1 MNTPEQQSA
10 LEQAIVASPETTT
23 MGGGEQNNF
32 LSNLRNLLK
41 STRRQVIGTL
51 GTLAV
56 FGSALGLTACGETP
70 KPSSTEAKPAAVTES
85 PAPVVIESIK
95 PKDVPLSE
103 YTTNARN
110 IAVGVVKDAIDP
122 SRACPKERFDRRNQ
136 ARITVDFG
144 SVGSEILKKIDT
156 LDAQKTKGYK
166 SEIKKLEEQR
176 RSLLLIAEPRYEEE
190 CPKSK

>member
-1 MNTPEQQSA
+1 MSTFDKPSA
-10 LEQAIVASPETTT
+10 LTTT
-23 MGGGEQNNF
+23 VENDRGGEQNNF
-32 LSNLRNLLK
+32 LSNLGNLLRP
-41 STRRQVIGTL
+41 TRRKIGL
-51 GTLAV
+51 TLA
-56 FGSALGLTACGETP
+56 GSLALLTSCTTAPTP
-70 KPSSTEAKPAAVTES
+70 TSPDATPAAVTES